1 VSATATAP
9 PPVGLVARL
18 RATPDAVKLL
28 VFYALTRLWAAFFI
42 DRAAGHQLPSI
53 WTDDKSSYFDM
64 AQLWDG
70 QWYKIIAEQ
79 GYPPGLPL
87 DQAGNVQQNPWA
99 FFPGFPFTVKPV
111 MAVTGLPFSVAAVAV
126 NLVLGACAVYV
137 VMKVLQLVAGRRI
150 GLWGAALLCAVPS
163 APALQIAYS
172 ESLAL
177 LLLALAC
184 WWLLQRSYGL
194 CALAVV
200 ALALTRPI
208 VAPFALVV
216 LTHLVLRW
224 RRRGAEP
231 FPTSERV
238 QVVGLGLLAAGA
250 SLIWP
255 VLVGLAVGSSDA
267 YERTQGAWRSGGV
280 IQPFHQSMGIVRL
293 LWGDRGPWYLAIGA
307 LAYVAVLLSPWG
319 RRVGAELVTWC
330 LAYPFYLLA
339 VTEPWTSTFR
349 YLLMLFPLCA
359 VLAGVLRSRW
369 LVAAAAALGL
379 WWQVHWIDDLL
390 LFMPPTDYPP

>member
-1 VSATATAP
+1 VAVQPTSVST
-9 PPVGLVARL
+9 RL
-18 RATPDAVKLL
+18 RSVPDAAKLL
-28 VFYALTRLWAAFFI
+28 AFFAVTRVWAAVFI
-42 DRAAGHQLPSI
+42 ERAADRQLPSI
-53 WTDDKSSYFDM
+53 WTGPRSGYFDM

-79 GYPPGLPL
+79 GYPASLPL

-99 FFPGFPFTVKPV
+99 FFPGFPYTVKPV
-111 MAVTGLPFSVAAVAV
+111 MALTGLPFSQAAVLV
-126 NLVLGACAVYV
+126 NLLLAACAVYV
-137 VMKVLQLVAGRRI
+137 VMKVLQRVAGRRY
-150 GLWGAALLCAVPS
+150 GLWGAMLLCAVPS

-184 WWLLQRSYGL
+184 WWLLNRDYLL
-194 CALAVV
+194 CAVAVV

-216 LTHLVLRW
+216 LTHLVVRW
-224 RRRGAEP
+224 QRRRADP
-231 FPTSERV
+231 FPTTERL
-238 QVVGLGLLAAGA
+238 QVVGLGLLAALA

-255 VLVGLAVGSSDA
+255 VLVGVAVGSSDA

-280 IQPFHQSMGIVRL
+280 IQPFHQSMGIVHL
-293 LWGDRGPWYLAIGA
+293 LWGERGPWYLLAGA
-307 LAYVAVLLSPWG
+307 AAYVVLLLSPWG

-359 VLAGVLRSRW
+359 VVAGLLRSRW
-369 LVAAAAALGL
+369 LVAAAALLGL
-379 WWQVHWIDDLL
+379 VWQVHWIDDLL
-390 LFMPPTDYPP
+390 LFVPPTDYPP